1 MSKREKSPT
10 IRDVAEAVGLSV
22 TTVSDVVNGKGRVDP
37 ATRERVKQAIVEVG
51 WRPRRSARALRSGQ
65 SGVLALCFP
74 HRPTGVG
81 SWLLNA
87 DYDMALMAGCAAA
100 TVDAGRQLLLAPRPQ
115 ELSDLVN
122 LDVDGVI
129 LADPQEGDPAITV
142 LNRAGIPVVTVERDL
157 RRTDGWWVEG
167 DSAASTKR
175 VLEHLAGEGAQQIAL
190 LTSDAPWAWFED
202 TTAAYLDWCKEKGAR
217 PLVRLIDVD
226 DPRRTSA
233 DATRELLR
241 STRPPDAIL
250 AIPNHAPLGVLEA
263 AADLGRSMPDDLL
276 LAAGT
281 DAQVLQVSS
290 PTVTAVDLR
299 PVEMARAAVALLLRR
314 MNGEDAAGP
323 VVVETG
329 LVRRESTGGSATV
342 DAATAATSTIG

>member
-1 MSKREKSPT
+1 MSKRQKSPT
-10 IRDVAEAVGLSV
+10 IRDVAEAVGLSI

-37 ATRERVKQAIVEVG
+37 ATRERVKKAIVEVG

-167 DSAASTKR
+167 DSADSTAR
-175 VLEHLAGEGAQQIAL
+175 VLDHLAEQGGQRIAL
-190 LTSDAPWAWFED
+190 LTSDAPWAWFDD
-202 TTAAYLDWCKEKGAR
+202 TNAAYLEWCEHKDMK
-217 PLVRLIDVD
+217 PLVRLIDVE
-226 DPRRTSA
+226 DPRRTAA
-233 DATRELLR
+233 DATRALLR
-241 STRPPDAIL
+241 GTQPPDAIL

-263 AADLGRSMPDDLL
+263 AAGMGRSVPDDLL

-290 PTVTAVDLR
+290 PTVTAIDLQ
-299 PVEMARAAVALLLRR
+299 PVAMARAAVELLLRR
-314 MNGEDAAGP
+314 MNGEDLAGP
-323 VVVETG
+323 VVVETT
-329 LVRRESTGGSATV
+329 LVRRESTGGPSPS
-342 DAATAATSTIG
+342 DAAAAAASTLV